1 MDCHTEVMSGIDRG
15 IATIVVC
22 LNDGYKL
29 DEWEVNY
36 NEYKESI
43 YRLIIVDNGSKQSFI
58 EEVKKRFKEATL
70 IENGINLGTT
80 GAYNVGIK
88 EALGDPDVKKIML
101 IANDIRI
108 SVDSVRKMSLELDEN
123 DEIGMVAPVLLY
135 KDSDIIEDC
144 GDDIS
149 YCLIMKPRYKR
160 QRYDT
165 VTHAGE
171 YCATVTGGMS
181 MASIDFYKHVGLQD
195 EKLFMYSDE
204 IDMGIRA
211 QKRGYKL
218 KIVSG
223 STAWHQHI
231 DRYGKRSGTRDY
243 LVARN
248 KVYLGY
254 KHFGR
259 VRALMIALF
268 FIGLG
273 MYKTLHDVL
282 QGEGVGHGISTIEG
296 AIRGMIGDMS
306 IPSKLKLELQG
317 ECD

>member
-88 EALGDPDVKKIML
+88 EALGDPNVKKIML

-108 SVDSVRKMSLELDEN
+108 SVDSVRKMSHELDEN

-135 KDSDIIEDC
+135 KDSDVIEDC
-144 GDDIS
+144 GDNIS
-149 YCLIMKPRYKR
+149 YCLILKPRYKGL
-160 QRYDT
+160 RYDK
-165 VTHAGE
+165 VKNAGD
-171 YCATVTGGMS
+171 YCQTVTGGMS
-181 MASIDFYKHVGLQD
+181 MASTEFYKQVGPQD
-195 EKLFMYSDE
+195 KELFMYSDE
-204 IDMGIRA
+204 VDMGIRSM
-211 QKRGYKL
+211 KKGYRI
-218 KIVSG
+218 KIVGDSK
-223 STAWHQHI
+223 AWHQHI
-231 DRYGKRSGTRDY
+231 DKHGKRPSVRDF

-259 VRALMIALF
+259 IRAWTIAVF
-268 FIGLG
+268 FMGLG
-273 MYKTLHDVL
+273 VYKSLHDVL
-282 QGEGVGHGISTIEG
+282 QGRGVAYGFSTIEG
-296 AIRGMIGDMS
+296 AIHGIIGDMN
-306 IPSKLKLELQG
+306 IPTKYKMEMQG
-317 ECD
+317 E

>member
-1 MDCHTEVMSGIDRG
+1 MDSYTRVVSDNDHG
-15 IATIVVC
+15 IAAIIVS
-22 LNDGYKL
+22 LNDGYRL
-29 DEWEVNY
+29 DEWEAY
-36 NEYKESI
+36 YREYKEAI
-43 YRLIIVDNGSKQSFI
+43 YRLIIVDNGSKHDYV
-58 EEVKKRFKEATL
+58 EEIRKTFKEATL
-70 IENGINLGTT
+70 IENKRNLGTT

-88 EALGDPDVKKIML
+88 EALKDQNVTKIML
-101 IANDIRI
+101 IANDIKI
-108 SVDSVRKMSLELDEN
+108 NSDSVRKMSLELDEN

-165 VTHAGE
+165 VTNAGE

-211 QKRGYKL
+211 QKRGYKM

-268 FIGLG
+268 FIGFG

-306 IPSKLKLELQG
+306 IPSKLKLELQC